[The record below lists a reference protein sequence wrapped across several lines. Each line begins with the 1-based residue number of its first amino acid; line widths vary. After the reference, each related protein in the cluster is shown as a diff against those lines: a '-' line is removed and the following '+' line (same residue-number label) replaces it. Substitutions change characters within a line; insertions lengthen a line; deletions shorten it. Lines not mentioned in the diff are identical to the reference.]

1 MSSIRDSHYKCS
13 VPISKQTV
21 VPKRRCV
28 RASRKESLCQNVAIP
43 ETEASFS
50 LTSDR
55 EQLWFS
61 AGLS

>member
-1 MSSIRDSHYKCS
+1 MSRIRDSHYKCS

-21 VPKRRCV
+21 VPKRCV

-43 ETEASFS
+43 ETEASLS